1 MAPVSDEMRSHV
13 EDGIRLCRSGDW
25 NKGLPVLAAAI
36 ENRGVAEQ
44 VPGIAYSYLGF
55 GVARF
60 QGKHREG
67 LRLCEHAIKI
77 QYYEADNHWNLA
89 RVHVLA
95 ANRKQAVQALER
107 ALKLDP
113 DHEGLL
119 ALKNE
124 IGLRQPTVLKW
135 LGREHPVN
143 RLLGRL
149 RHNMKSNEPASSKP
163 DVTGTR
169 IAAPPGV
176 RTGTRTP
183 APPGVR
189 TGATGATGA
198 TGSRTPRPPGV
209 GSAQATGTRNPRPPG
224 EGPPVNRTDQ

>member
-1 MAPVSDEMRSHV
+1 MAPVSDAMRAHV
-13 EDGIRLCRSGDW
+13 EDGLRLCRAGDW

-44 VPGIAYSYLGF
+44 VPGLAYSWLGY

-95 ANRKQAVQALER
+95 ANRKLAVQALER

-124 IGLRQPTVLKW
+124 IGLRRSPVFKW
-135 LGREHPVN
+135 LDRDHPLN

-149 RHNMKSNEPASSKP
+149 RHNMNKPADAP
-163 DVTGTR
+163 ATERRPVERTGARTPR
-169 IAAPPGV
+169 PPGV
-176 RTGTRTP
+176 GATGTRTP
-183 APPGVR
+183 APPGL
-189 TGATGATGA
+189 
-198 TGSRTPRPPGV
+198 RTP
-209 GSAQATGTRNPRPPG
+209 GSGAQAAPSRPDRG
-224 EGPPVNRTDQ
+224 AR